1 MAHISGLVAAPSLF
15 EYCDTHTHLM
25 ILFVFHT
32 QQASYLGVWAMGRS
46 KSRPGEGVGLVIV
59 CAKQMAHL
67 ATNQHNKATS
77 STKHI
82 QEGLC

>member
-1 MAHISGLVAAPSLF
+1 
-15 EYCDTHTHLM
+15 
-25 ILFVFHT
+25 
-32 QQASYLGVWAMGRS
+32 MGQS
-46 KSRPGEGVGLVIV
+46 KSKPGEGVGLVIV
-59 CAKQMAHL
+59 VQKQMAHL

>member
-1 MAHISGLVAAPSLF
+1 
-15 EYCDTHTHLM
+15 M

-32 QQASYLGVWAMGRS
+32 QQASYLGVWAMGQS
-46 KSRPGEGVGLVIV
+46 KSKPGEGVGLVIV
-59 CAKQMAHL
+59 VQKQMAHL